1 MTDRWFEAANARA
14 SAELRELVE
23 SLSAEALVADAGDG
37 WTVAVLLAH
46 LAFWD
51 RWQIVRWQGAR
62 AEGLAMPADVSD
74 NVADLANGA
83 LEATWR
89 ALPAAT
95 AAELA
100 VAAAG
105 EVDALVAG
113 LSDASVDA
121 VVAAGRAR
129 LLDRSLHRADH
140 LAQIG
145 RVLGRTEG

>member
-1 MTDRWFEAANARA
+1 M
-14 SAELRELVE
+14 
-23 SLSAEALVADAGDG
+23 
-37 WTVAVLLAH
+37 LLAH

-51 RWQIVRWQGAR
+51 RWQIVRWQGAL

-74 NVADLANGA
+74 GVADLANGA
-83 LEATWR
+83 LEPTWR
-89 ALPAAT
+89 ALPGAT

-100 VAAAG
+100 LAAAA

-113 LSDASVDA
+113 LPDASVDA

-140 LAQIG
+140 MVRIR
-145 RVLGRTEG
+145 RVLGRTGD